1 MRNDQ
6 IFVLLLVVLLPMS
19 GCMDNAV
26 GDAEADDD
34 RDDST
39 HADESREMFSVGG
52 MIDENTTGEDR
63 NNYGYDHVF
72 QMHSFTTIP
81 GEVVRLHLMRASST
95 DTNGVSLSTD
105 CGDGMLWSIS
115 NIKWAIDEA
124 WIPGSDQTC
133 THTFE
138 IYTTGN
144 FDRNSDTVYYSA
156 IYSIHE
162 VTVLS

>member
-26 GDAEADDD
+26 GGVEADDD

-52 MIDENTTGEDR
+52 MIDDNTTGEDR
-63 NNYGYDHVF
+63 SNYGYDHVF
-72 QMHSFTTIP
+72 QMHSFTTAP
-81 GEVVRLHLMRASST
+81 GEAVRLHLMRLAG
-95 DTNGVSLSTD
+95 NGGQAVLTTD

-115 NIKWAIDEA
+115 NVKWSIDEA

-138 IYTTGN
+138 IFISGN
-144 FDRNSDTVYYSA
+144 FDRNSDTVYYSG

>member
-6 IFVLLLVVLLPMS
+6 IFVLLLVILLPLS
-19 GCMDNAV
+19 GCFDNAV
-26 GDAEADDD
+26 GEAEADDD

-39 HADESREMFSVGG
+39 HAVESREMFSVGG

-72 QMHSFTTIP
+72 QMHSFTTAP
-81 GEVVRLHLMRASST
+81 GEAVRLHLMRLAG
-95 DTNGVSLSTD
+95 NGGSIGLSTD
-105 CGDGMLWSIS
+105 CGDGMLWSIY
-115 NIKWAIDEA
+115 NVKWSVDEA

-133 THTFE
+133 TQTFE
-138 IYTTGN
+138 ILISGN
-144 FDRNSDTVYYSA
+144 FDRNSDTVYYSG
-156 IYSIHE
+156 IYSIHD

>member
-6 IFVLLLVVLLPMS
+6 IFVLLLVILLPLS
-19 GCMDNAV
+19 GCFDNAV
-26 GDAEADDD
+26 GEAEADDD

-39 HADESREMFSVGG
+39 HADVSREMFSVGG
-52 MIDENTTGEDR
+52 IIDDNTTGEDR

-72 QMHSFTTIP
+72 QMHSFTTAP
-81 GEVVRLHLMRASST
+81 GEAVRLHLMRLAG
-95 DTNGVSLSTD
+95 NGGDAVLTTD

-115 NIKWAIDEA
+115 NVKWSIDEA

-138 IYTTGN
+138 IFISGN
-144 FDRNSDTVYYSA
+144 FDRNSDTVYYSG

>member
-6 IFVLLLVVLLPMS
+6 IFVLLLVILLPLS
-19 GCMDNAV
+19 GCFDNAV
-26 GDAEADDD
+26 GEAEADDE

-52 MIDENTTGEDR
+52 MIDDNTTGEDR

-72 QMHSFTTIP
+72 QMHSFTTAP
-81 GEVVRLHLMRASST
+81 GEAVRLHLMRLAG
-95 DTNGVSLSTD
+95 NGGQAVLTTD

-115 NIKWAIDEA
+115 NVKWSIDEA

-138 IYTTGN
+138 IFISGN
-144 FDRNSDTVYYSA
+144 FDRNSDTVYYSGM
-156 IYSIHE
+156 YSIHE

>member
-6 IFVLLLVVLLPMS
+6 IFVLLLVILLPLS
-19 GCMDNAV
+19 GCFDNAV
-26 GDAEADDD
+26 GEAEADDD

-52 MIDENTTGEDR
+52 MIDDNTTGEDR
-63 NNYGYDHVF
+63 YNYGYDHVF
-72 QMHSFTTIP
+72 QMHSFTTAP
-81 GEVVRLHLMRASST
+81 GEAVILHLMRLAG
-95 DTNGVSLSTD
+95 NGGQAVLTTD
-105 CGDGMLWSIS
+105 CGEGMLWSIS
-115 NIKWAIDEA
+115 NVKWSVDEA

-138 IYTTGN
+138 IFISGN
-144 FDRNSDTVYYSA
+144 FDRNSDTVYYSG

>member
-6 IFVLLLVVLLPMS
+6 IFVLLLIVLLPLS
-19 GCMDNAV
+19 GCFDNAV
-26 GDAEADDD
+26 GEAEADDD

-52 MIDENTTGEDR
+52 MIDDNTTGEDR
-63 NNYGYDHVF
+63 YNYGYDHVF
-72 QMHSFTTIP
+72 QMHSFTTAP
-81 GEVVRLHLMRASST
+81 GEAVRLHLMRLAG
-95 DTNGVSLSTD
+95 NGGQAVLTTD
-105 CGDGMLWSIS
+105 CGEGMLWSIS
-115 NIKWAIDEA
+115 NVKWSVDEA

-138 IYTTGN
+138 IFISGN
-144 FDRNSDTVYYSA
+144 FDRNSDTVYYSG

>member
-1 MRNDQ
+1 
-6 IFVLLLVVLLPMS
+6 LLLVILLPLS
-19 GCMDNAV
+19 GCFDNAV
-26 GDAEADDD
+26 GEAEADDD

-52 MIDENTTGEDR
+52 MIDDNTTGEDR

-72 QMHSFTTIP
+72 QMHSFTTAP
-81 GEVVRLHLMRASST
+81 GEAVRLHLLRLAG
-95 DTNGVSLSTD
+95 NGGQAVLTTD

-115 NIKWAIDEA
+115 NVKWSIDEA

-138 IYTTGN
+138 IFISGN
-144 FDRNSDTVYYSA
+144 FDRNSDTVYYSG

>member
-6 IFVLLLVVLLPMS
+6 LFVLLLVILLPLS
-19 GCMDNAV
+19 GCFDNAV
-26 GDAEADDD
+26 GEAEADDD

-52 MIDENTTGEDR
+52 MIDDNTTGEDR
-63 NNYGYDHVF
+63 NNYGYNHVF
-72 QMHSFTTIP
+72 QMHSFTTAP
-81 GEVVRLHLMRASST
+81 GEAVRLHLMRLAG
-95 DTNGVSLSTD
+95 NGGQAVLTTD

-115 NIKWAIDEA
+115 NVKWSIDEA

-138 IYTTGN
+138 IFISGN
-144 FDRNSDTVYYSA
+144 FDRNSDTVYYSG

>member
-6 IFVLLLVVLLPMS
+6 IFVLLLVILLPLS
-19 GCMDNAV
+19 GCFDNAV
-26 GDAEADDD
+26 GEAEADDD

-52 MIDENTTGEDR
+52 MIDDNTTGEDR

-72 QMHSFTTIP
+72 QMHSFTTAP
-81 GEVVRLHLMRASST
+81 GEAVRLHLMRLAG
-95 DTNGVSLSTD
+95 NGGQAGLTTD

-115 NIKWAIDEA
+115 NVKWSIDEA

-138 IYTTGN
+138 IFISGN
-144 FDRNSDTVYYSA
+144 FDRNSDTVYYSG

>member
-6 IFVLLLVVLLPMS
+6 IFVLLLVILLPLS
-19 GCMDNAV
+19 GCFDNAV
-26 GDAEADDD
+26 GEAEADDD

-52 MIDENTTGEDR
+52 MIDDNTTGEDR
-63 NNYGYDHVF
+63 YNYGYDHVF
-72 QMHSFTTIP
+72 QMHSFTTAP
-81 GEVVRLHLMRASST
+81 GEAVRLHLMRLAG
-95 DTNGVSLSTD
+95 NGGQAVLTTD
-105 CGDGMLWSIS
+105 CGEGMLWSIS
-115 NIKWAIDEA
+115 NVKWSVDEA

-138 IYTTGN
+138 IFISGN
-144 FDRNSDTVYYSA
+144 FDRNSDTVYYSG
-156 IYSIHE
+156 IYSIHD

>member
-6 IFVLLLVVLLPMS
+6 IFVLLLVVLLPLS
-19 GCMDNAV
+19 GCFDNAV
-26 GDAEADDD
+26 GEAEADDE
-34 RDDST
+34 RDDSSHT
-39 HADESREMFSVGG
+39 EESREMFSVGG

-63 NNYGYDHVF
+63 SNYGYDHVF
-72 QMHSFTTIP
+72 QMYNFTTTP
-81 GEVVRLHLMRASST
+81 GEAVRLHLMRLAG
-95 DTNGVSLSTD
+95 NGGNVVLSTD
-105 CGDGMLWSIS
+105 CGDEMLWSTS
-115 NIKWAIDEA
+115 NVKWSIDEA

-138 IYTTGN
+138 IFISGN

>member
-6 IFVLLLVVLLPMS
+6 IFVLLLVILLPLS
-19 GCMDNAV
+19 GCFDNAV
-26 GDAEADDD
+26 GEAEGDDD
-34 RDDST
+34 RDNST

-52 MIDENTTGEDR
+52 MIDDNTTGEDR
-63 NNYGYDHVF
+63 YNYGYDHVF
-72 QMHSFTTIP
+72 QMHSFTTAP
-81 GEVVRLHLMRASST
+81 GEAVRLHLMRLAG
-95 DTNGVSLSTD
+95 NGGQAVLTTD

-115 NIKWAIDEA
+115 NVKWSIDEA

-138 IYTTGN
+138 IFIYGN
-144 FDRNSDTVYYSA
+144 FDRNSDTVYYSG

>member
-6 IFVLLLVVLLPMS
+6 IFVLLLVILLPLS
-19 GCMDNAV
+19 GCFDNAV
-26 GDAEADDD
+26 GEAEADDD

-52 MIDENTTGEDR
+52 MIDDNTTGEDR
-63 NNYGYDHVF
+63 SNYGYDHVF
-72 QMHSFTTIP
+72 QMHSFTTAP
-81 GEVVRLHLMRASST
+81 GEAVILHLMRLAG
-95 DTNGVSLSTD
+95 NGGQAVLTTD

-115 NIKWAIDEA
+115 NVKWSIDEA

-138 IYTTGN
+138 IFISGN
-144 FDRNSDTVYYSA
+144 FDRNSDTVYYSG